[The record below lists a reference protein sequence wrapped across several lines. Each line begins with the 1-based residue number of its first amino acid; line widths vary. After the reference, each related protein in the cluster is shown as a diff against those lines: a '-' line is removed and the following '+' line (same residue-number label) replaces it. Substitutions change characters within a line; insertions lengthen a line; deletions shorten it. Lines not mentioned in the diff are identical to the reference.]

1 MSEEPVS
8 SVRLPG
14 GFRKLTGDSTI
25 DQFEL
30 WEIRFVAFIIQTKP
44 DLHSFLEVE
53 FDSDE
58 AVAAFIKS
66 KASLARF
73 FSALLIS
80 ALSDDLIV
88 RFKRQMDLKIE
99 GLKFYR
105 HLRSLWV
112 KKMDLVSLEERLLLF
127 LKKSV
132 PLSDVDSVD
141 AFMRESQDILHVMQQ
156 SQSKLVPFVE
166 RLVLH
171 NILQR
176 IPISTFPWAST
187 MAAEWNAYLRSPE
200 VRSNQETQVPEQF
213 SIASLFEK
221 VRFYTSPSYSQAKS
235 TVVCSFCHRSGHKAD
250 RCYDAHPELKKP
262 GKTQKAKV
270 SALAA
275 EEDELTDVDD
285 WLMDKPRAPRY

>member
-1 MSEEPVS
+1 MSEGDPVS

-14 GFRKLTGDSTI
+14 GFRKLTEDATV

-30 WEIRFVAFIIQTKP
+30 WDIRFGAFIIQTKP
-44 DLHSFLEVE
+44 DLH
-53 FDSDE
+53 
-58 AVAAFIKS
+58 
-66 KASLARF
+66 
-73 FSALLIS
+73 
-80 ALSDDLIV
+80 
-88 RFKRQMDLKIE
+88 

-132 PLSDVDSVD
+132 PLSDLDSVD
-141 AFMRESQDILHVMQQ
+141 AFMRESQDILHVMEQ
-156 SQSKLVPFVE
+156 SQSKSVPFVE

-187 MAAEWNAYLRSPE
+187 MAAEWNHAAYLRSPE
-200 VRSNQETQVPEQF
+200 VRSNQESQVPEQF

-221 VRFYTSPSYSQAKS
+221 VQFYTSPSYKS

-262 GKTQKAKV
+262 GKTQKAEV

-275 EEDELTDVDD
+275 EPRKTSLRMWMIGSWTSR
-285 WLMDKPRAPRY
+285 RAPRY